1 MGRGRGWGWR
11 VGRGGVEGGVGWGAK
26 FLFVFDGGVMLYLF
40 FEFSVLCLVL
50 ISTISIE
57 SPALPFPHKQKT
69 YHQQAGFLNMFL
81 IFGRSMGVLVCFCF
95 EVEVA
100 GFPYMP

>member
-1 MGRGRGWGWR
+1 MAFVSWVSSVDKGWGG
-11 VGRGGVEGGVGWGAK
+11 VGSGLGEVGGAGLGRGGVEGGVGWGAK

-69 YHQQAGFLNMFL
+69 YHQQAGFLNMF
-81 IFGRSMGVLVCFCF
+81 FDFW
-95 EVEVA
+95 
-100 GFPYMP
+100 

>member
-57 SPALPFPHKQKT
+57 SPALPFPTNKKHIT
-69 YHQQAGFLNMFL
+69 NRPVFS
-81 IFGRSMGVLVCFCF
+81 ICF
-95 EVEVA
+95 
-100 GFPYMP
+100 